1 MYIHC
6 TRGHGRTGIV
16 CALLLAITY
25 HISGPH
31 AILLYQALHD
41 VAAKAFRRKLRA
53 ADVTV
58 EFASRDGTISSKTM
72 SLEDALSFR
81 KVAALATTLGVEP
94 SDGFLATHVS
104 GECVRVHDELSL
116 GFVLDGLLNVERQES
131 AQPRLRL
138 TVTPNTAPNER
149 ARFDPLQ
156 SPRAPPSQ
164 TAASSADARKQHFAA
179 VSAAAALV
187 VQGRP
192 ARSLATTLA
201 SRTPPTGTTPSVE
214 VLATALSKIESD
226 ATRGMNVDEGERLLR
241 STGRLLRLHASGCD
255 YCHALCPDQTRQVL
269 RLLEV
274 TTWHSL
280 KAVNKARILMAERA
294 NLAEEQLRKDQEAEV
309 EAKLAEAKK
318 AEALQDSPRK
328 RKKKRK
334 GGAGVPVTG

>member
-1 MYIHC
+1 M
-6 TRGHGRTGIV
+6 

-104 GECVRVHDELSL
+104 GECVRVHDEQSL
-116 GFVLDGLLNVERQES
+116 GLVLDGLINVERQESANTS

-138 TVTPNTAPNER
+138 TATPKTALNER
-149 ARFDPLQ
+149 ATYDPLQ
-156 SPRAPPSQ
+156 PPRAPSSQ
-164 TAASSADARKQHFAA
+164 TAASATDARKQHFAA
-179 VSAAAALV
+179 VSAAAAMV
-187 VQGRP
+187 GHGRP

-201 SRTPPTGTTPSVE
+201 SCAQPTCAGTTPSVE
-214 VLATALSKIESD
+214 VLATALAKIESD

-269 RLLEV
+269 RLLQV
-274 TTWHSL
+274 TTLHSL
-280 KAVNKARILMAERA
+280 KAANKSRILMAERA
-294 NLAEEQLRKDQEAEV
+294 NLAKEQLRKDQEADQ

-318 AEALQDSPRK
+318 AKALQDSPRK

>member
-41 VAAKAFRRKLRA
+41 VAAKAFRRELRA

-58 EFASRDGTISSKTM
+58 EFVSRDGTISSKTI
-72 SLEDALSFR
+72 SHEGARSFR
-81 KVAALATTLGVEP
+81 KVAALAATLGVEP

-104 GECVRVHDELSL
+104 GECVRVHDEQSL
-116 GFVLDGLLNVERQES
+116 GLVLDGLINVERQES

-138 TVTPNTAPNER
+138 TATPKTALKER
-149 ARFDPLQ
+149 ATYDPLQ
-156 SPRAPPSQ
+156 PPRAPSSQ
-164 TAASSADARKQHFAA
+164 TAASATDARKQHFAA
-179 VSAAAALV
+179 VSAAAAMVGHGL
-187 VQGRP
+187 P

-201 SRTPPTGTTPSVE
+201 SCAQPTGTTPSVE
-214 VLATALSKIESD
+214 VLATALAKIESD

-241 STGRLLRLHASGCD
+241 STGRLLRLQAPGCD

-269 RLLEV
+269 RLLQV
-274 TTWHSL
+274 TTLHSL
-280 KAVNKARILMAERA
+280 KAANKSRILMAERA
-294 NLAEEQLRKDQEAEV
+294 NLAKEQLRKDQEADQ

-318 AEALQDSPRK
+318 AKALQDSPRK
-328 RKKKRK
+328 RKKKRL
-334 GGAGVPVTG
+334 GGAPVTG